1 MSDESIR
8 HRFWLKVKI
17 GNPEECWP
25 WTGYVGPSGHG
36 RTTHKAYSMITSRK
50 AWILTHGET
59 PHGFC
64 VNHRCDN
71 PLCCNPAHLYLGT
84 RADNMIDRFG
94 KTPAAERR
102 ARGRPTILGP
112 EDLQRYFQMRR
123 EGLTMLDC
131 ANKLGVNQMT
141 IRRLVT
147 RHRQQ
152 ILEKYRSSLRP

>member
-1 MSDESIR
+1 
-8 HRFWLKVKI
+8 
-17 GNPEECWP
+17 
-25 WTGYVGPSGHG
+25 
-36 RTTHKAYSMITSRK
+36 
-50 AWILTHGET
+50 
-59 PHGFC
+59 
-64 VNHRCDN
+64 
-71 PLCCNPAHLYLGT
+71 
-84 RADNMIDRFG
+84 MIDRFG
-94 KTPAAERR
+94 KTPPAERN

-123 EGLTMLDC
+123 EGLTMLEC